1 MAYAAYWMSLQKTTV
16 GDQQGGRPTTHP
28 TSAAAKS
35 QPKHAPPAPA
45 AQVSSMKPA
54 EFEKTPV
61 TSAASTMATK
71 PGVTTTTGTTTGS
84 DVKVVTSAGVTQKGI
99 AVVKPETS
107 FVSPNTGV
115 AGATIID
122 MTGGSP
128 KEILKTAPV
137 SQAKAPTTSAGT
149 ASSAG
154 AAATVKAETTKPKP
168 TDSPKQTVKSA
179 PDPAKKVD
187 SAKIDPA
194 KVSKPAEA
202 ASVDGSASVK
212 GKTDVKTTK
221 VQVEV
226 GPPGTK
232 ASKEAPEVDPFDAL
246 AAILPSLDSVAHPA
260 PPKYTGPEVKE
271 HGLTAE
277 DAMLCGVREDTL
289 PPGYRFENRGP
300 AGKPDVVKKDI
311 PKPMG
316 TDEALDSLSA
326 GFMTSTPPSQKKG
339 EKIESVGAINASTA
353 GFSNFAPP
361 PPAKKPEESKT
372 APATKSAVLPADKK
386 AKVEKKPEESKPA
399 PATKSAV
406 PPADKK
412 AKFEKDDSMSL
423 DALSA
428 LGDTLAAPEPAPEP
442 AKLRPE
448 DMVSEGKLKKEKGVR
463 VGEREDT
470 LPPEYRFK
478 DDKHKDLP
486 APKPEP
492 SMDSGEA
499 LDILSGDFMT
509 SSVAPAA
516 PQALPKQPKADVVT
530 PTKASTVQAPVVVP
544 VHSPE
549 IAICPP
555 CVPQP
560 LDRIPNPVPTVCP
573 PKPKLEKKP
582 EESKPAPATKSAV
595 PPADK
600 KAKLEK
606 DDSMS
611 LDALS
616 ALGDTLAAP
625 EPAPEPVKLRP
636 EDMVSEDKLASEK
649 GVRVGERED
658 TLPPEYRFR
667 DDKHKDLPAPK
678 PEPSMDSGEALDI
691 LSGDFMSPSAA
702 PVVQASIPAAAPPAY
717 TDDFALDALAGDF
730 ALDALAG
737 DFVAPAVAPAVQSA
751 ADRQLSTGTADA
763 LDSLSD
769 TLIDATPVPEPA
781 PIQAKDI
788 IKEKEVTEEKL
799 IKMGERD
806 DSLPPEYRPTEKD
819 LKAKA
824 KAKAK
829 ADVKLKQKS
838 MDEADALEVLS
849 GDFSASV
856 TPAASVGVST
866 VLVPPSLHPEK
877 LQAVS
882 GPVLDSLADTLLPD
896 VPEFKPKGEKPKG
909 KSKSRSK
916 SKKYQAEDPSAFD
929 TLSGEMSSDVVPTSM
944 KKGGKS

>member
-1 MAYAAYWMSLQKTTV
+1 MTSGNY
-16 GDQQGGRPTTHP
+16 RPLP
-28 TSAAAKS
+28 RPRPQFSQS

-54 EFEKTPV
+54 QFEKTTV

-71 PGVTTTTGTTTGS
+71 PGVTMTMGSTTGS
-84 DVKVVTSAGVTQKGI
+84 DVKVATSAGVTQKGTAI
-99 AVVKPETS
+99 VKPETS

-128 KEILKTAPV
+128 KEILKTTPV

-154 AAATVKAETTKPKP
+154 AATTVKAETTKPKP
-168 TDSPKQTVKSA
+168 TDSPKQTVKSV

-194 KVSKPAEA
+194 KVSKPAAA

-246 AAILPSLDSVAHPA
+246 AAILPSVDSVSQPD

-289 PPGYRFENRGP
+289 PPEYRFENRGP
-300 AGKPDVVKKDI
+300 AVKPDVVKKDI

-326 GFMTSTPPSQKKG
+326 GFMTSTSPSQKKG
-339 EKIESVGAINASTA
+339 EKMESVGAINASTA
-353 GFSNFAPP
+353 GISNFAPP
-361 PPAKKPEESKT
+361 PPSKKPEESKT

-386 AKVEKKPEESKPA
+386 AKVEKKPEESKTA

-412 AKFEKDDSMSL
+412 AKLEKDDSMSL

-428 LGDTLAAPEPAPEP
+428 LGDTLAAAEPAPEP
-442 AKLRPE
+442 PKLRPE

-463 VGEREDT
+463 VGERDDT

-509 SSVAPAA
+509 SSVAPVA
-516 PQALPKQPKADVVT
+516 PQAPPKQPKADVVA
-530 PTKASTVQAPVVVP
+530 PTKASTVQAPVVPP

-560 LDRIPNPVPTVCP
+560 LDRIPNPIPTVCP
-573 PKPKLEKKP
+573 PKPQ
-582 EESKPAPATKSAV
+582 
-595 PPADK
+595 
-600 KAKLEK
+600 LEK

-625 EPAPEPVKLRP
+625 EPAPEPPKLRP
-636 EDMVSEDKLASEK
+636 EDVVSEDKLASEK

-667 DDKHKDLPAPK
+667 DDKHKDLPALK
-678 PEPSMDSGEALDI
+678 PEPSMDSGEALDF

-737 DFVAPAVAPAVQSA
+737 EFVAPAVAPAVQSA

-781 PIQAKDI
+781 PIPAKDI
-788 IKEKEVTEEKL
+788 IKEKEVAEEKL

-806 DSLPPEYRPTEKD
+806 DSLPPEYRQTKED
-819 LKAKA
+819 LKAKV
-824 KAKAK
+824 KSKAK
-829 ADVKLKQKS
+829 ADVKPKQKS

-866 VLVPPSLHPEK
+866 VLVPPSLHPEN

-916 SKKYQAEDPSAFD
+916 SKKNQAEEPSAFD

-944 KKGGKS
+944 RKGGKS

>member
-1 MAYAAYWMSLQKTTV
+1 MPHKKRTHGHRKKAGHEQKTTV

-28 TSAAAKS
+28 TSAAAKTRGNHRPIPRPRPQFSQS

-54 EFEKTPV
+54 EFE
-61 TSAASTMATK
+61 
-71 PGVTTTTGTTTGS
+71 
-84 DVKVVTSAGVTQKGI
+84 
-99 AVVKPETS
+99 
-107 FVSPNTGV
+107 
-115 AGATIID
+115 
-122 MTGGSP
+122 
-128 KEILKTAPV
+128 
-137 SQAKAPTTSAGT
+137 
-149 ASSAG
+149 
-154 AAATVKAETTKPKP
+154 
-168 TDSPKQTVKSA
+168 
-179 PDPAKKVD
+179 
-187 SAKIDPA
+187 
-194 KVSKPAEA
+194 
-202 ASVDGSASVK
+202 
-212 GKTDVKTTK
+212 
-221 VQVEV
+221 VEV

>member
-1 MAYAAYWMSLQKTTV
+1 MPHKKRTHGHRKKAGHEQKTTV

-28 TSAAAKS
+28 TSAAAKTRGNHRPIPRPRPQFSQS

-54 EFEKTPV
+54 EFE
-61 TSAASTMATK
+61 
-71 PGVTTTTGTTTGS
+71 
-84 DVKVVTSAGVTQKGI
+84 
-99 AVVKPETS
+99 
-107 FVSPNTGV
+107 
-115 AGATIID
+115 
-122 MTGGSP
+122 
-128 KEILKTAPV
+128 
-137 SQAKAPTTSAGT
+137 
-149 ASSAG
+149 
-154 AAATVKAETTKPKP
+154 
-168 TDSPKQTVKSA
+168 
-179 PDPAKKVD
+179 
-187 SAKIDPA
+187 
-194 KVSKPAEA
+194 
-202 ASVDGSASVK
+202 
-212 GKTDVKTTK
+212 

>member
-1 MAYAAYWMSLQKTTV
+1 MGQFFSWIRAPRDNQGLQDV
-16 GDQQGGRPTTHP
+16 SVEQQTSGNYRPLP
-28 TSAAAKS
+28 RPRPQFSQS

-54 EFEKTPV
+54 QFEKTTV

-71 PGVTTTTGTTTGS
+71 PGVTMTMGSTTGS
-84 DVKVVTSAGVTQKGI
+84 DVKVATSAGVTQKGTAI
-99 AVVKPETS
+99 VKPETS

-128 KEILKTAPV
+128 KEILKTTPV

-154 AAATVKAETTKPKP
+154 AATTVKAETTKPKP
-168 TDSPKQTVKSA
+168 TDSPKQTVKSV

-194 KVSKPAEA
+194 KVSKPAAA

-232 ASKEAPEVDPFDAL
+232 ASKE
-246 AAILPSLDSVAHPA
+246 
-260 PPKYTGPEVKE
+260 
-271 HGLTAE
+271 
-277 DAMLCGVREDTL
+277 
-289 PPGYRFENRGP
+289 GP
-300 AGKPDVVKKDI
+300 AVKPDVVKKDI

-326 GFMTSTPPSQKKG
+326 GFMTSTSPSQKKG
-339 EKIESVGAINASTA
+339 EKMESVGAINASTA
-353 GFSNFAPP
+353 GISNFAPP
-361 PPAKKPEESKT
+361 PPSKKPEESKT

-386 AKVEKKPEESKPA
+386 AKVEKKPEESKTA

-412 AKFEKDDSMSL
+412 AKLEKDDSMSL

-428 LGDTLAAPEPAPEP
+428 LGDTLAAAEPAPEP
-442 AKLRPE
+442 PKLRPE

-463 VGEREDT
+463 VGERDDT

-509 SSVAPAA
+509 SSVAPVA
-516 PQALPKQPKADVVT
+516 PQAPPKQPKADVVA
-530 PTKASTVQAPVVVP
+530 PTKASTVQAPVVPP

-560 LDRIPNPVPTVCP
+560 LDRIPNPIPTVCP
-573 PKPKLEKKP
+573 PKPQ
-582 EESKPAPATKSAV
+582 
-595 PPADK
+595 
-600 KAKLEK
+600 LEK

-625 EPAPEPVKLRP
+625 EPAPEPPKLRP
-636 EDMVSEDKLASEK
+636 EDVVSEDKLASEK

-667 DDKHKDLPAPK
+667 DDKHKDLPALK
-678 PEPSMDSGEALDI
+678 PEPSMDSGEALDF

-737 DFVAPAVAPAVQSA
+737 EFVAPAVAPAVQSA

-781 PIQAKDI
+781 PIPAKDI
-788 IKEKEVTEEKL
+788 IKEKEVAEEKL

-806 DSLPPEYRPTEKD
+806 DSLPPEYRQTKED
-819 LKAKA
+819 LKAKV
-824 KAKAK
+824 KSKAK
-829 ADVKLKQKS
+829 ADVKPKQKS

-866 VLVPPSLHPEK
+866 VLVPPSLHPEN

-916 SKKYQAEDPSAFD
+916 SKKNQAEEPSAFD

-944 KKGGKS
+944 RKGGKS